1 VSWQN
6 RPHVFSWSSILSTTL
21 CLPHSVEKEVVT
33 PNRNLNQS
41 SSAWRPTLRNTP
53 ASATGSFEGVLGSF
67 GGGVST
73 PSKQKNGI
81 ESGSTDQIAT
91 PSAWKE
97 RERVTSAN
105 DLAAGI
111 MPGSGGGPGWGKT
124 GRWRSAAQQ
133 QEDED
138 AMKVGREMNKRI
150 SWLFPD

>member
-1 VSWQN
+1 M
-6 RPHVFSWSSILSTTL
+6 
-21 CLPHSVEKEVVT
+21 T

-91 PSAWKE
+91 PSAWKD
-97 RERVTSAN
+97 RERVTSAS

-138 AMKVGREMNKRI
+138 ALKVGRELFKISYDSFLINK
-150 SWLFPD
+150 LFAVTSASEYCSSGREV